1 MSVERAFNKLERTKT
16 MVDVAKQVVSL
27 RQESERLAGNAFAQ
41 GVIQVSERRQAV
53 AASYKAQADLLQASL
68 GYLLAHAELQQVI
81 GRTPG
86 L

>member
-1 MSVERAFNKLERTKT
+1 

-27 RQESERLAGNAFAQ
+27 RQESERFAGNELAQ
-41 GVIQVSERRQAV
+41 GLVHVSERKQAV

-68 GYLLAHAELQQVI
+68 GYLLAHAELEQII

-86 L
+86 I